1 MINFDCHAHVF
12 DKISVISGARYI
24 PKRPAPLDIWLQ
36 HQATH
41 GLQGGVVVQP
51 SFLGTDNSELC
62 AVLAKLDLR
71 IFAGVAVVPMDISV
85 EDLNELVGKG
95 IRGVRWNL
103 VRGAELPHLDAAE
116 TQLFFSRL
124 RARALHLEIH
134 LEGSRLAPSLPQLL
148 GQGVKVVLDHFGLP
162 SDPDPK
168 ADPMIAAV
176 QGISDRSALYFKFS
190 ADYRTPFDVRP
201 HADALRSLLPA
212 DRVVWGSDWPHTQH
226 ENSVAFAET
235 YGTEILARDLS
246 DTIAAKALYGISAH

>member
-103 VRGAELPHLDAAE
+103 VRGAELPHLDQVSNLIVR
-116 TQLFFSRL
+116 QL
-124 RARALHLEIH
+124 
-134 LEGSRLAPSLPQLL
+134 
-148 GQGVKVVLDHFGLP
+148 
-162 SDPDPK
+162 
-168 ADPMIAAV
+168 
-176 QGISDRSALYFKFS
+176 
-190 ADYRTPFDVRP
+190 
-201 HADALRSLLPA
+201 
-212 DRVVWGSDWPHTQH
+212 
-226 ENSVAFAET
+226 
-235 YGTEILARDLS
+235 
-246 DTIAAKALYGISAH
+246 